1 MRCLTHPPIQTIRSY
16 ISFLSPIGLAMEQAL
31 IIVIIIYV
39 YIHVCTDYGLFHTH
53 DYN

>member
-1 MRCLTHPPIQTIRSY
+1 MFDPSPHPNNKILC
-16 ISFLSPIGLAMEQAL
+16 FLSVPIGLAMEQAL

-39 YIHVCTDYGLFHTH
+39 YIPVCTDYGLFHTH